1 MNRKILF
8 LILIVFITS
17 TVHLIAQTDTIPKL
31 ITDRPKQIVSPV
43 IVPIG
48 SLQIETG
55 FIYETKSDDEF
66 NIENIIVGPTVLRYG
81 LFESLELRLAGS
93 YQSRNVYIKESSLDS
108 TFAGIGSVAVG
119 FKIFIIKEKG
129 LRPEMAFL
137 ADMTLRQIG
146 EERLKPTFSYPV
158 AKIVASHTLSNKFL
172 FGYNLGFAYNGETPD
187 GFFVYSAVLSYNITT
202 KLAAFIEG
210 YGNFDHGNLPNHL
223 IDGGLTYLI
232 RHNFQLDLSAGT
244 GISDNTDKYFIN
256 LGFSWRIPR

>member
-8 LILIVFITS
+8 LTLIVFITS

-31 ITDRPKQIVSPV
+31 VTDRPKQTASPV
-43 IVPIG
+43 IVPKG

-81 LFESLELRLAGS
+81 LFENLELRLAGS
-93 YQSRNVYIKESSLDS
+93 YQNRNVCIKESSHDS
-108 TFAGIGSVAVG
+108 TFAGMGSVAVG
-119 FKIFIIKEKG
+119 IKIFIIEEKG

-137 ADMTLRQIG
+137 ADMTLRHIG
-146 EERLKPTFSYPV
+146 EERLKPTFSYPI

-172 FGYNLGFAYNGETPD
+172 FGYNLGFAYNGETAD
-187 GFFVYSAVLSYNITT
+187 GFFVYSAVLSYNIIP

-210 YGNFDHGNLPNHL
+210 YGNFDNGNLPNHL

>member
-8 LILIVFITS
+8 LTLVIFITS
-17 TVHLIAQTDTIPKL
+17 TVYLIAQTDTIPKL
-31 ITDRPKQIVSPV
+31 VADRPEQTVYTT
-43 IVPIG
+43 IVPTG

-55 FIYETKSDDEF
+55 FIYETKSDNEF
-66 NIENIIVGPTVLRYG
+66 NIENIIVGPIVLRYG
-81 LFESLELRLAGS
+81 LFENLELRLAGS

-119 FKIFIIKEKG
+119 FKVFIIKEKG

-137 ADMTLRQIG
+137 TVMTLRHIG
-146 EERLKPTFSYPV
+146 EERLKPTFSYPI
-158 AKIVASHTLSNKFL
+158 AKIAASHTLSNKFL
-172 FGYNLGFAYNGETPD
+172 FGYNLGFAYNGETAD
-187 GFFVYSAVLSYNITT
+187 GFFVYSAVLRYNIIP

-210 YGNFDHGNLPNHL
+210 YGNFDHGDLPNHL

-244 GISDNTDKYFIN
+244 GISDNADKYFIN